1 MPPQPRHGAS
11 VSRDDSAAAR
21 PDIRTREDIVLLLE
35 DFYAAAFA
43 DDVLGHIFVDVAQ
56 MDLGAHLP
64 RLADFWEV
72 TLLRSGEYR
81 GNALE
86 PHRVLH
92 AQFPLTAQHFERWMR
107 LWTDVVDGRHSGPTA
122 QRAVAQAGRVA
133 AAMRK
138 RLQIADSPTAWA
150 DGPDGRRELP
160 LSPGS

>member
-1 MPPQPRHGAS
+1 MR
-11 VSRDDSAAAR
+11 
-21 PDIRTREDIVLLLE
+21 LLE

-43 DDVLGHIFVDVAQ
+43 DDMLGHIFVDVAR
-56 MDLGAHLP
+56 MDLEAHLP

-92 AQFPLTAQHFERWMR
+92 AQFPLTAEHFARWLR
-107 LWTDVVDGRHSGPTA
+107 LWADAVDRRHSGPVA
-122 QRAVAQAGRVA
+122 QRAVGQAGRVA

-138 RLQIADSPTAWA
+138 RLQIADSPGEWA
-150 DGPDGRRELP
+150 AGPEGRPALP
-160 LSPGS
+160 LSPRG